1 MDFILKGIQN
11 LLGNLFGGLDGLF
24 GRLGQPA
31 GKKRGFG
38 GGFRAPA
45 RKATG
50 GSPAKP
56 KALVNPFVGGGCSGG
71 T

>member
-24 GRLGQPA
+24 GQLGQP
-31 GKKRGFG
+31 KRRKPGMG
-38 GGFRAPA
+38 AAARSPA
-45 RKATG
+45 RKPAMG
-50 GSPAKP
+50 GVAKP
-56 KALVNPFVGGGCSGG
+56 KRLTNPFPKVGCSGG